1 MCVLCTVGSNAEL
14 EYHILSVTLTSIFSI
29 DMSTGVISAVREL
42 DRETQDEYDI
52 TIQVLRY
59 AVQEILQAEDSL

>member
-14 EYHILSVTLTSIFSI
+14 EYRILSVTLTSIFSI

-52 TIQVLRY
+52 TIQVLQY